1 MFDFAIGLIIYI
13 VSTLIG
19 GAFMLLLGAI
29 LLYIYEKIT
38 GRKYWTVER
47 MVQDSRE

>member
-1 MFDFAIGLIIYI
+1 MFDFILGIVIYI
-13 VSTLIG
+13 VSTIIG
-19 GAFMLLLGAI
+19 GAFMLLVGSI
-29 LLYIYEKIT
+29 LLYIYEKVT